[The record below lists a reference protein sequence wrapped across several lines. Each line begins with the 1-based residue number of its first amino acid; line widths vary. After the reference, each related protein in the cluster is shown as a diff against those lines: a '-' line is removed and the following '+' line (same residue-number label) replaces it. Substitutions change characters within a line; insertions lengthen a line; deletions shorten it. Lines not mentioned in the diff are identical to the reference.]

1 MKEKDNIQEK
11 ISKILVEGA
20 KKIKEIEGDTREKKW
35 ASLLSNIVSPLSKSI
50 LVLTKEIASMKK
62 TILKNEDIINRLEKS
77 METTKKIKIH

>member
-1 MKEKDNIQEK
+1 
-11 ISKILVEGA
+11 
-20 KKIKEIEGDTREKKW
+20 
-35 ASLLSNIVSPLSKSI
+35 LLSNIVSPLSKSI